1 MTYSFENK
9 VLSVSFLH
17 IICQFIYPFETRHK
31 INIDPFQAPLTVII
45 DPLFD
50 MKFRV
55 AMCFC
60 KVINCMQIKFKNL
73 SVLYMV
79 SFLFFKQELV
89 KTYFHREIDKNK
101 YVYINMYSLYLP
113 ASTFRIFFRAAYVF
127 WDHPCRIIPCFGITP
142 VV

>member
-79 SFLFFKQELV
+79 SFLFFKQGLV
-89 KTYFHREIDKNK
+89 KTYFHREIDKTSMFTSICI
-101 YVYINMYSLYLP
+101 VYTCLHQLFAFFFGLP
-113 ASTFRIFFRAAYVF
+113 T
-127 WDHPCRIIPCFGITP
+127 CFGITP